1 MGGTEPTRTGAHGN
15 SRLEETRDLAG
26 RVERDVVHAATGAA
40 RAVSRS
46 RGTRA
51 IESRCV
57 RIAGARSAQASAGF
71 SLFELLIVLVVVTAL
86 ATVSVWAFFSRSE
99 VTLDN
104 AAKLLVEDLHL
115 AQSRALYLRTPVV
128 VRFDADGKGYRVS
141 DGSGERTGIE
151 ALDVLGRRY
160 DADAV
165 FDGVAVL
172 GVRGPTPDAVQFDT
186 KGHVPATTTVTLS
199 YRSET
204 RTVQLDA
211 VPGTIFVVDAGK

>member
-1 MGGTEPTRTGAHGN
+1 MGGIEPTRDEAHAN
-15 SRLEETRDLAG
+15 ARLDETRDFVG
-26 RVERDVVHAATGAA
+26 RAEKRGAQRAAEIVRRVDARLSVSAAA
-40 RAVSRS
+40 RSGR
-46 RGTRA
+46 
-51 IESRCV
+51 
-57 RIAGARSAQASAGF
+57 ASAGF
-71 SLFELLIVLVVVTAL
+71 SLFELLVVLVVVTAL
-86 ATVSVWAFFSRSE
+86 ATVSVWAFFTRGE

-165 FDGVAVL
+165 FDGVSVL
-172 GVRGPTPDAVQFDT
+172 GVHGPSGNAVQFDV
-186 KGHVPATTTVTLS
+186 KGHVPGATTVTLT

-211 VPGTIFVVDAGK
+211 VPGTIFVVDAAK